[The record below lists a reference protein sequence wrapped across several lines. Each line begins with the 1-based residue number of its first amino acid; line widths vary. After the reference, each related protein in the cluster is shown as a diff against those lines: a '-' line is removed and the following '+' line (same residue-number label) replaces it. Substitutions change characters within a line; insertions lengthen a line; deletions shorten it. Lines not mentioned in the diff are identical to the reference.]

1 MWVINVLPGS
11 RPLVVLQV
19 DFNEA
24 GEEDK
29 QPVLHGNGSYVAAPG
44 AWTANFLFRYLSEIW
59 VKPQLSAQVW
69 VKDKTRKAHIRKNAW
84 LCKKTMP
91 FRNHEKTFFNGCSE
105 TLTEGIVLYSPF
117 LLQIDTLGKWLR
129 CLTNVCFAKLKK
141 KLKISE
147 QTQIIWVSSSPC
159 LCAINVGPSS
169 CWVPENSTFH
179 LYKIELKGSTV
190 TECGARRS
198 PPFAH
203 LESSLAPRGNVCKF
217 WRSLIS

>member
-1 MWVINVLPGS
+1 MPGCA
-11 RPLVVLQV
+11 R
-19 DFNEA
+19 
-24 GEEDK
+24 K
-29 QPVLHGNGSYVAAPG
+29 PG
-44 AWTANFLFRYLSEIW
+44 
-59 VKPQLSAQVW
+59 
-69 VKDKTRKAHIRKNAW
+69 
-84 LCKKTMP
+84 P

-190 TECGARRS
+190 TECGAQRS
-198 PPFAH
+198 PSFAH
-203 LESSLAPRGNVCKF
+203 LESSLAPRSKRYCMWILKF
-217 WRSLIS
+217 SFTHFVTDCDMSLTAFLSELQQQVS